1 MPCVLLTRALE
12 DQAPFETCLKDAGW
26 EVISNPLLR
35 YEDVPFSFDTP
46 LPFAWLITSRNAV
59 GALTRLDVERERPV
73 FAVGEISAAHARKAG
88 FVTHSAQGNGE
99 SLVTLVTQMLDP
111 ASGPLIHVSGDHLR
125 VDLAACL
132 APLGYR
138 VARLTVYASIA
149 TPYMTPALFEALKT
163 DRLTH
168 ALFYSKRTAQIF
180 LEMLVAQQVD
190 FSTKGI
196 CAIAMGPSIVEVLE
210 KRSWQNICVAQDP
223 LQTLLSTGRNTRH
236 E

>member
-12 DQAPFETCLKDAGW
+12 DQAPFEVSLKDAGW

-35 YEDVPFSFDTP
+35 YEDVPFTFNAP

-59 GALTRLDVERERPV
+59 GALTRLDAGRERPV
-73 FAVGEISAAHARKAG
+73 FAVGEISAARAREAG
-88 FVTHSAQGNGE
+88 FVTHSAKSNGE
-99 SLVTLVTQMLDP
+99 SLVALVTQTLAP
-111 ASGPLIHVSGDHLR
+111 SHGPLIHVSGNHLR
-125 VDLAACL
+125 VDLAARL
-132 APLGYR
+132 GPLGYS

-149 TPYMTPALFEALKT
+149 TPHMTPALFDALQT
-163 DRLTH
+163 GRLTH

-180 LEMLVAQQVD
+180 FEMLETQQVD